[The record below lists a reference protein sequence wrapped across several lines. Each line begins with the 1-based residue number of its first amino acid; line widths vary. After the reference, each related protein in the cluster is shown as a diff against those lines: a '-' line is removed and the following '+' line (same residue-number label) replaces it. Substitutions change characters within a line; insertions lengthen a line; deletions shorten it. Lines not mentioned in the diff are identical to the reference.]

1 MKKIR
6 HVCQAGTA
14 AERVHAL
21 TGGDVLAIADDAS
34 VGPLHDIDLPVPRLR
49 AAFWEAVFNGDPD
62 MAGMDWHRELGQIR
76 YQLSILL
83 REGDEIVIWAGHHPT
98 EQLLRRRIHGWL
110 QDISTPV
117 YEVQCSLDDTQ
128 PEAGGATGVMPIAMI
143 PPDILCQRYQERRLV
158 SAGLQRQLASE
169 WEGWL
174 ENGKGI
180 RTLKN
185 GVLTE
190 SVIESIDPAILSL
203 FSQRA
208 LAPWHRSCDGG
219 NRTDGCA
226 VPLAYKNTAV
236 CRLAQNGRGRD
247 QPVFVSL
254 IRNGPCP
261 TPHA

>member
-117 YEVQCSLDDTQ
+117 YEVQCS
-128 PEAGGATGVMPIAMI
+128 PG
-143 PPDILCQRYQERRLV
+143 
-158 SAGLQRQLASE
+158 
-169 WEGWL
+169 
-174 ENGKGI
+174 
-180 RTLKN
+180 
-185 GVLTE
+185 
-190 SVIESIDPAILSL
+190 
-203 FSQRA
+203 
-208 LAPWHRSCDGG
+208 
-219 NRTDGCA
+219 
-226 VPLAYKNTAV
+226 
-236 CRLAQNGRGRD
+236 
-247 QPVFVSL
+247 
-254 IRNGPCP
+254 
-261 TPHA
+261 